1 MGNATP
7 TGMGEVREFDA
18 KTVVYARATPIL
30 NCSSSCRLGQ
40 FCSSLS
46 DNNIFNRLP
55 YSNQPKF
62 ASLQPRR
69 TQLVLIICLEKHK
82 HNQKLNN
89 NKREHTAMK
98 INELLRWRRRNRGL
112 SQDKVAHW
120 AGVTQARLSKFE
132 SGRLDVRLST
142 ALNIASALDMQLVAV
157 AKEDITKVNKLLDEQ
172 QIHVHPAAD
181 LQELSSLGDE

>member
-1 MGNATP
+1 
-7 TGMGEVREFDA
+7 
-18 KTVVYARATPIL
+18 
-30 NCSSSCRLGQ
+30 
-40 FCSSLS
+40 
-46 DNNIFNRLP
+46 
-55 YSNQPKF
+55 
-62 ASLQPRR
+62 
-69 TQLVLIICLEKHK
+69 
-82 HNQKLNN
+82 
-89 NKREHTAMK
+89 MK